1 MAASEAQHTW
11 LPSLKLL
18 VRGLLQAH
26 SYSYSLE
33 ISLPWKGGGVRKR
46 IIVTS
51 ERKQLPKKRVL
62 AHGDPGIKPQK
73 DQQVTELQRR
83 LKHSQKKGKM
93 TKTKEQSIDYI
104 SWMP

>member
-1 MAASEAQHTW
+1 M
-11 LPSLKLL
+11 
-18 VRGLLQAH
+18 
-26 SYSYSLE
+26 
-33 ISLPWKGGGVRKR
+33 RKR

-104 SWMP
+104 S